1 VKTQTCTS
9 SPLHCARHDL
19 HTSHEATIAL
29 ALGLRHPVT
38 SRHTPITTSRSREKR
53 HRDDVLPHSL
63 KPSPPDRPGTKPQ
76 SQRKR
81 RQRNHNFHIV
91 SCRIIGLIISL
102 LPSLWHPRDRRSPS
116 NRAHARNRVLASS
129 GVDGFVCVSR
139 QEERYRLAALF
150 RPGYLRSSPL
160 SPCTFAVHEGVHACR
175 QAGRQAL
182 ICGQDCVEAWGSGV
196 RVRGFE
202 VIWCCGAFLERLD
215 TFTFSLSSCAVDVAC
230 RLCWLRVW
238 LSCVQVST
246 R

>member
-102 LPSLWHPRDRRSPS
+102 LPSLWHPRDVH
-116 NRAHARNRVLASS
+116 RATDLTPAIAYLLVVESTVL
-129 GVDGFVCVSR
+129 F
-139 QEERYRLAALF
+139 
-150 RPGYLRSSPL
+150 
-160 SPCTFAVHEGVHACR
+160 ACR
-175 QAGRQAL
+175 AKKSVTGLQR
-182 ICGQDCVEAWGSGV
+182 CSGP
-196 RVRGFE
+196 
-202 VIWCCGAFLERLD
+202 VI
-215 TFTFSLSSCAVDVAC
+215 
-230 RLCWLRVW
+230 
-238 LSCVQVST
+238 
-246 R
+246 